1 MTKHSIALGDGLMTL
16 AAEWVRGNMLVT
28 LNDAIDQKHVISRIL
43 THTFTEHGTGVF
55 QDAVNITGT
64 SQHSKFLDCQM
75 LSTITSPRTYLIQ
88 VMCTVNSA
96 RRFYGLPPIVWEHV
110 EDKRKVYLGG
120 LEVTSNLEGQ
130 VRLNGVCI
138 NRLALPFSSAYLDDS
153 ADAYGTTGHVIRTLT
168 YINEKR
174 VEAGLRE
181 LVWEVV

>member
-1 MTKHSIALGDGLMTL
+1 MTKHSVALGDGLMTL
-16 AAEWVRGNMLVT
+16 TAELMGDGMRVT
-28 LNDAIDQKHVISRIL
+28 LNDTITHKYFISRSL
-43 THTFTEHGTGVF
+43 THTNRELGHGVF
-55 QDAVNITGT
+55 EDEVHIHGSRKTYKDTQV
-64 SQHSKFLDCQM
+64 

-88 VMCTVNSA
+88 VMCTVNAA

-138 NRLALPFSSAYLDDS
+138 NRLALPFSGVYLDDS
-153 ADAYGTTGHVIRTLT
+153 ADEYGTTGHVIRTLIH
-168 YINEKR
+168 INEKR

>member
-1 MTKHSIALGDGLMTL
+1 LT
-16 AAEWVRGNMLVT
+16 AEWTCGCMRVAM
-28 LNDAIDQKHVISRIL
+28 NDATTSKWIISRIL
-43 THTFTEHGTGVF
+43 THTYNECGIGVF
-55 QDAVNITGT
+55 DDEVEIIPANGVTFKRTQV
-64 SQHSKFLDCQM
+64 
-75 LSTITSPRTYLIQ
+75 LSTITSPRTYLLQ
-88 VMCTVNSA
+88 VMCTVNAA
-96 RRFYGLPPIVWEHV
+96 RRFYSLPPIEWEHV

-153 ADAYGTTGHVIRTLT
+153 ADEYGTTGHVIRTLI